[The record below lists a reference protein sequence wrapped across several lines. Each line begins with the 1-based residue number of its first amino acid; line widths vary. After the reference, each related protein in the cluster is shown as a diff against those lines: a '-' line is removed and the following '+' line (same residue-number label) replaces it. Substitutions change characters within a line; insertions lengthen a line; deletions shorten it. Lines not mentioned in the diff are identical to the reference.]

1 MFNAKQTQLMNTLGI
16 VSDADRD
23 RMYENYCEIK
33 FELQANGMTS
43 YSSFTS
49 FLEKKVQF
57 ALNRA
62 RENADKTLAQMA

>member
-33 FELQANGMTS
+33 FELQANGMRSGTT
-43 YSSFTS
+43 FTQY
-49 FLEKKVQF
+49 LERKVAFKVAQ
-57 ALNRA
+57 A
-62 RENADKTLAQMA
+62 RENAGKTLSELA